1 MNIHVAIRKRPKIG
15 DVIEIK
21 TPKGLAYA
29 QFTHKHDAPPK
40 YGALLRV
47 FRRLYKIRPSDF
59 REMIESEPQFLTF
72 FPLGSACNKSIVEI
86 VSNED
91 VPLEARLFPTFRAG
105 AANQQGQVETW
116 WLWDGEK
123 EWKVGKLKPGME
135 KLPIRGVWNDTLLI
149 QRIVEGWSHENV
161 T

>member
-1 MNIHVAIRKRPKIG
+1 MANRKRPKIG
-15 DVIEIK
+15 DVIEIR

-40 YGALLRV
+40 YGALIRV
-47 FRRLYKIRPSDF
+47 FSKLHKKRPSDF
-59 REMIESEPQFLTF
+59 SDIIESEPQFLTF
-72 FPLGSACNKSIVEI
+72 FPLGSACNNGIVEI
-86 VSNED
+86 VSNQEI
-91 VPLEARLFPTFRAG
+91 PPKAKIFPTFRAG
-105 AANQQGQVETW
+105 AVNQQGHIETW
-116 WLWDGEK
+116 WLWDGDK

-135 KLPIRGVWNDTLLI
+135 KYPIRGVWNDTLLI

>member
-1 MNIHVAIRKRPKIG
+1 MASRKRPKIG

-21 TPKGLAYA
+21 TPNGLAYA

-47 FRRLYKIRPSDF
+47 FSKLHKTRPSDF

-72 FPLGSACNKSIVEI
+72 FPLGSACNKGIVKI

-91 VPLEARLFPTFRAG
+91 VPLKARKFPIFRAG
-105 AANQQGQVETW
+105 AVNQEGQVETW
-116 WLWDGEK
+116 WLWDGDK

-135 KLPIRGVWNDTLLI
+135 KFPIRGVWNDTILI
-149 QRIVEGWSHENV
+149 QRIVEG
-161 T
+161 